1 MTIRTLASTVA
12 AAALVAATA
21 ASAEVDFS
29 KNFQKFSK
37 IDIFG
42 K

>member
-29 KNFQKFSK
+29 GETIEWVIPFS
-37 IDIFG
+37 
-42 K
+42 